1 MATIQ
6 DIFSDLGVS
15 VKGLVKSVD
24 EYVSKKD
31 SENPRSFFSVIL
43 DVGSKQNIKINLP
56 EGYDRS
62 TLTPFTVVSLRCS
75 VSIFNN
81 QMRLDALK

>member
-6 DIFSDLGVS
+6 DLFSDLGVS

-24 EYVSKKD
+24 EYISKKD
-31 SENPRSFFSVIL
+31 PEHPKSYWSVTL

-62 TLTPFTVVSLRCS
+62 TLSPFTVVSMSCS
-75 VSIFNN
+75 VSIINN